1 MLFRDIHQLIN
12 IPTHHILNSSGLVQ
26 PCGRAIIWFS
36 ELKILNQIGSLP
48 VYLGDITEPLP
59 NNTGI
64 VFSGALD
71 LAALC
76 MI

>member
-1 MLFRDIHQLIN
+1 MYI
-12 IPTHHILNSSGLVQ
+12 
-26 PCGRAIIWFS
+26 
-36 ELKILNQIGSLP
+36 
-48 VYLGDITEPLP
+48 GDITEPLP

-71 LAALC
+71 LVALG

>member
-1 MLFRDIHQLIN
+1 MEVEGIE
-12 IPTHHILNSSGLVQ
+12 PTRAIRHVIYSHTRLLSGLYLHK
-26 PCGRAIIWFS
+26 S
-36 ELKILNQIGSLP
+36 LNHIGSLP
-48 VYLGDITEPLP
+48 VYLRDITEPLP

-71 LAALC
+71 LVASR